1 MIRNWL
7 SRRRDETARA
17 EAKRAELLGEYIA
30 KAEAGDPDVAEVSR
44 DFYDNNASPW
54 SLDVGVSAIMLGFI
68 VAIAAATAFFAGI
81 AYLIGY

>member
-1 MIRNWL
+1 MI
-7 SRRRDETARA
+7 SRRLNRRHEEAARA
-17 EAKRAELLGEYIA
+17 EARRAELLNEYIA

-54 SLDVGVSAIMLGFI
+54 SLEVGASAIMLGFI